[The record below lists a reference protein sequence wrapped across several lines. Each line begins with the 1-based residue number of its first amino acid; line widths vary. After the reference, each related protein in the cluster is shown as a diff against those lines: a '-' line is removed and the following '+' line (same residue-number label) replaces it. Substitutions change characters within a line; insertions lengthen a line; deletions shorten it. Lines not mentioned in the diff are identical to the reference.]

1 MRWFILLGTQKKFKV
16 SSRSSKDMLGKSV
29 GVSLP
34 VESDSST
41 SNTDWKNWVVVHG
54 NKKKVKA
61 DVCEVGKIIGV

>member
-1 MRWFILLGTQKKFKV
+1 
-16 SSRSSKDMLGKSV
+16 MLGKSV